1 MTERDKTME
10 AGTVLRVEVPMRWGD
25 MDAYGH
31 VNNVNLIR
39 LMEEARIAG
48 FGVPGGT
55 GAPGMRPK
63 VDIFS
68 AVPAGVQILVVEH
81 RVRYSRPLEYRNV
94 PVNVDLWIASVKPA
108 SFDICY
114 EFRDPVEDTMC
125 VRATTTLAFFDTAS
139 SRVQRLSEAER
150 AGLAPFQGRPV
161 FGR

>member
-1 MTERDKTME
+1 ME
-10 AGTVLRVEVPMRWGD
+10 GTTLRVQVPMRWGD

-55 GAPGMRPK
+55 GAPGAQPQA
-63 VDIFS
+63 DIFS
-68 AVPAGVQILVVEH
+68 AVPVGTQILVVEH

-94 PVNVDLWIASVKPA
+94 PVNVDLWVANIKPA

-114 EFRDPVEDTMC
+114 EFRDPVEDHLC
-125 VRATTTLAFFDTAS
+125 VKAATTLAYFDPAT
-139 SRVQRLSEAER
+139 SRVQRLSPDER
-150 AGLAPFQGRPV
+150 AGLSAYEGPSTFPK
-161 FGR
+161 

>member
-1 MTERDKTME
+1 MTSQK
-10 AGTVLRVEVPMRWGD
+10 LRVQVPMRWGD

-55 GAPGMRPK
+55 GAPGVEPA
-63 VDIFS
+63 VQIFS

-81 RVRYSRPLEYRNV
+81 RVRYARPLEYRNV

-114 EFRDPVEDTMC
+114 EFRDPVDGALC
-125 VRATTTLAFFDTAS
+125 VRASTTLAFFDTSS
-139 SRVQRLSEAER
+139 SRVQRLTPAER
-150 AGLAPFQGRPV
+150 AGLEPFMGAPV
-161 FGR
+161 FPK

>member
-1 MTERDKTME
+1 MKTP
-10 AGTVLRVEVPMRWGD
+10 ALRVEIPMRWGD

-55 GAPGMRPK
+55 GAPGVEPK

-68 AVPAGVQILVVEH
+68 AVPKGVQILVVEH
-81 RVRYSRPLEYRNV
+81 RVRYSRPLEYRNI
-94 PVNVDLWIASVKPA
+94 PVKVDLWVSNIKPA

-114 EFRDPVEDTMC
+114 EFLDPVEEFVC
-125 VRATTTLAFFDTAS
+125 VKASTTLAYFDPKS
-139 SRVQRLSEAER
+139 SRVQRLSVAER
-150 AGLAPFQGRPV
+150 ASLAQLEGPSAFAR
-161 FGR
+161 

>member
-1 MTERDKTME
+1 MSDNK
-10 AGTVLRVEVPMRWGD
+10 LRVQVPMRWGD

-55 GAPGMRPK
+55 GAPGLSPK
-63 VDIFS
+63 ADIFS

-94 PVNVDLWIASVKPA
+94 PVNVDLWVANIKPA

-114 EFRDPVEDTMC
+114 EFLDPVEDFTC
-125 VRATTTLAFFDTAS
+125 VKASTTLAYFAPAS
-139 SRVQRLSEAER
+139 GRVQRLSKEER
-150 AGLAPFQGRPV
+150 EGLQAYEGEPTFAK
-161 FGR
+161 

>member
-1 MTERDKTME
+1 MDQQPR
-10 AGTVLRVEVPMRWGD
+10 LRVTVPMRWGD

-55 GAPGMRPK
+55 GAPGAQPR

-68 AVPAGVQILVVEH
+68 AVPEGVQILVVEH

-94 PVNVDLWIASVKPA
+94 PVNVDLWIANIKPA

-114 EFRDPVEDTMC
+114 EFRDPVEDYLC
-125 VRATTTLAFFDTAS
+125 VRASTTLAFFDTRTE
-139 SRVQRLSEAER
+139 RVTRLSEAER
-150 AGLAPFQGRPV
+150 SGLEPHAAKPV
-161 FGR
+161 FPR

>member
-1 MTERDKTME
+1 MD
-10 AGTVLRVEVPMRWGD
+10 GTTLRVQVPMRWGD

-55 GAPGMRPK
+55 GAPGAQPQA
-63 VDIFS
+63 DIFS
-68 AVPAGVQILVVEH
+68 AVPVGTQILVVEH

-94 PVNVDLWIASVKPA
+94 PVNVDLWVANIKPA

-114 EFRDPVEDTMC
+114 EFRDPVEDHLC
-125 VRATTTLAFFDTAS
+125 VKAATTLAYFDPAT
-139 SRVQRLSEAER
+139 SRVQRLSPEER
-150 AGLAPFQGRPV
+150 AGLSAYEEPSTFPK
-161 FGR
+161 

>member
-1 MTERDKTME
+1 MSENR
-10 AGTVLRVEVPMRWGD
+10 LRVQVPMRWGD

-55 GAPGMRPK
+55 GAPGLSPK
-63 VDIFS
+63 ADIFS
-68 AVPAGVQILVVEH
+68 AVPQGVQILVVEH

-94 PVNVDLWIASVKPA
+94 PVNVDLWVANIKPA

-114 EFRDPVEDTMC
+114 EFLDPVEGYAC
-125 VRATTTLAFFDTAS
+125 VKASTTLAYFDPAS
-139 SRVQRLSEAER
+139 GRVQRLSKEER
-150 AGLAPFQGRPV
+150 AGLQAYEGEPSFV
-161 FGR
+161 K

>member
-1 MTERDKTME
+1 MAEST
-10 AGTVLRVEVPMRWGD
+10 LRVKVPMRWGD

-55 GAPGMRPK
+55 GAPGMEPLA
-63 VDIFS
+63 DIFS
-68 AVPAGVQILVVEH
+68 AVPAGTQILVVEH

-94 PVNVDLWIASVKPA
+94 PVNVDLWVANIKPA

-114 EFRDPVEDTMC
+114 EFRDPVEDYLC
-125 VRATTTLAFFDTAS
+125 VKAATTLAYFDPAV
-139 SRVQRLSEAER
+139 SRVQRLSAAER
-150 AGLAPFQGRPV
+150 AGLSAFEGAPAFPK
-161 FGR
+161 

>member
-1 MTERDKTME
+1 MD
-10 AGTVLRVEVPMRWGD
+10 GTTLRVQVPMRWGD

-55 GAPGMRPK
+55 GAPGAQPQA
-63 VDIFS
+63 DIFS
-68 AVPAGVQILVVEH
+68 AVPVGTQILVVEH

-94 PVNVDLWIASVKPA
+94 PVNVDLWVANIKPA

-114 EFRDPVEDTMC
+114 EFRDPVEDHLC
-125 VRATTTLAFFDTAS
+125 VKAATTLAYFDPAT
-139 SRVQRLSEAER
+139 SRVQRLSLEER
-150 AGLAPFQGRPV
+150 AGLSAYEGPSTFPK
-161 FGR
+161 

>member
-1 MTERDKTME
+1 MVETT
-10 AGTVLRVEVPMRWGD
+10 LRVQVPMRWGD

-55 GAPGMRPK
+55 GAPGTQPQA
-63 VDIFS
+63 DIFS
-68 AVPAGVQILVVEH
+68 AVPAGTQILVVEH

-94 PVNVDLWIASVKPA
+94 PVNVDLWVANIKPA

-114 EFRDPVEDTMC
+114 EFRDPVEDYLC
-125 VRATTTLAFFDTAS
+125 VKASTTLAYFDPVT
-139 SRVQRLSEAER
+139 SRVQRLSPGER
-150 AGLAPFQGRPV
+150 AGLSAYEGPPTFPK
-161 FGR
+161 

>member
-1 MTERDKTME
+1 MS
-10 AGTVLRVEVPMRWGD
+10 ASPLRVQVPMRWGD

-55 GAPGMRPK
+55 GAPGLSPK
-63 VDIFS
+63 ADIFS

-94 PVNVDLWIASVKPA
+94 PVNVDLWVANIKPA

-114 EFRDPVEDTMC
+114 EFRDPVEDFLC
-125 VRATTTLAFFDTAS
+125 VKASTTLAYFDPS
-139 SRVQRLSEAER
+139 NGRVQRLSPAER
-150 AGLAPFQGRPV
+150 EGLAAYEGEPTFAK
-161 FGR
+161 

>member
-1 MTERDKTME
+1 MSNY
-10 AGTVLRVEVPMRWGD
+10 APLRVQVPMRWGD

-31 VNNVNLIR
+31 INNVNLIR

-55 GAPGMRPK
+55 GAPGGKPM

-94 PVNVDLWIASVKPA
+94 PVNVDVWIANIKPA

-114 EFRDPVEDTMC
+114 EFRDSVEDFVC
-125 VRATTTLAFFDTAS
+125 VRASTTLAFFDTHTE
-139 SRVQRLSEAER
+139 RVMRLSAAER
-150 AGLAPFQGRPV
+150 AGLEPFVAKPV
-161 FGR
+161 FQR

>member
-1 MTERDKTME
+1 MTERPS
-10 AGTVLRVEVPMRWGD
+10 LRVEVPMRWGD

-55 GAPGMRPK
+55 GAPGIKPR

-94 PVNVDLWIASVKPA
+94 PVDVDLWIASVKPA

-114 EFRDPVEDTMC
+114 EFRDPVEDYVC
-125 VRATTTLAFFDTAS
+125 VRASTTLAFFDTLT
-139 SRVQRLSEAER
+139 SRVTRLSAAER
-150 AGLAPFQGRPV
+150 AGLAPYEFKSV
-161 FGR
+161 FPR

>member
-1 MTERDKTME
+1 MD
-10 AGTVLRVEVPMRWGD
+10 GTTLRVQVPMRWGD

-55 GAPGMRPK
+55 GAPGAQPQA
-63 VDIFS
+63 DIFS
-68 AVPAGVQILVVEH
+68 AVPVGTQILVVEH

-94 PVNVDLWIASVKPA
+94 PVNVDLWVANIKPA

-114 EFRDPVEDTMC
+114 EFRDPVEDHPC
-125 VRATTTLAFFDTAS
+125 VKAATTLAYFDPAT
-139 SRVQRLSEAER
+139 SRVQRLSPEER
-150 AGLAPFQGRPV
+150 AGLSAYEGPSTFPK
-161 FGR
+161 

>member
-1 MTERDKTME
+1 MT
-10 AGTVLRVEVPMRWGD
+10 APVLRVEVPMRWGD

-55 GAPGMRPK
+55 GAPGEKPR

-68 AVPAGVQILVVEH
+68 AVPNGVQILVVEH

-94 PVNVDLWIASVKPA
+94 PVNVDLWVANIKPA

-114 EFRDPVEDTMC
+114 EFRDPIEDHVC
-125 VRATTTLAFFDTAS
+125 VKALTTLAYFDPAVG
-139 SRVQRLSEAER
+139 RVQRLSSEER
-150 AGLAPFQGRPV
+150 ASLALLEGLSTFAR
-161 FGR
+161 

>member
-1 MTERDKTME
+1 MSDNK
-10 AGTVLRVEVPMRWGD
+10 LRVQVPMRWGD

-55 GAPGMRPK
+55 GAPGLSPK
-63 VDIFS
+63 ADIFS
-68 AVPAGVQILVVEH
+68 AVPAGVQILGVEH

-94 PVNVDLWIASVKPA
+94 PVKVDLWGANIKPA

-114 EFRDPVEDTMC
+114 EFLDPVEGFTC
-125 VRATTTLAFFDTAS
+125 VKASTTLAYFDPAS
-139 SRVQRLSEAER
+139 GRVQRLSKEER
-150 AGLAPFQGRPV
+150 EGLQAYEGEPTFAK
-161 FGR
+161 

>member
-1 MTERDKTME
+1 MD
-10 AGTVLRVEVPMRWGD
+10 GTTLRVQVPMRWGD

-55 GAPGMRPK
+55 GAPGVQPQA
-63 VDIFS
+63 DIFS
-68 AVPAGVQILVVEH
+68 AVPVGTQILVVEH

-94 PVNVDLWIASVKPA
+94 PVNVDLWVANIKPA

-114 EFRDPVEDTMC
+114 EFRDPVEDHLC
-125 VRATTTLAFFDTAS
+125 VKAATTLAYFDPATA
-139 SRVQRLSEAER
+139 RVQRLSPEER
-150 AGLAPFQGRPV
+150 AGLSAYEGPSTFPK
-161 FGR
+161 